1 MPSPLQRLTANPK
14 QLFFVDG
21 LGAWVSAFFLS
32 MVLAKFEPAFGMP
45 LNVLII
51 LALVPGFFV
60 LYSFGCYFFLKD
72 NWGPFLKAIAVA
84 NSLYCLVTIGLVI
97 YHYDKLTFL
106 GIGYFVIEIL
116 VVGVLIALEFKASSK
131 KMQ

>member
-1 MPSPLQRLTANPK
+1 MASPLQRLTSNPK

-32 MVLAKFEPAFGMP
+32 MVLAKFEPIFGMP

-51 LALVPGFFV
+51 LALVPGFFI

-72 NWGPFLKAIAVA
+72 NWSPYLKGIAIA
-84 NSLYCLVTIGLVI
+84 NSLYCLVTLGLVM
-97 YHYDKLTFL
+97 YHYEKLTFF
-106 GIGYFVIEIL
+106 GVGYFVVEIL
-116 VVGVLIALEFKASSK
+116 IVGVVIFLEFKASLK
-131 KMQ
+131 RT